1 MPMTSSKTPPSV
13 SLPHIPQRIINI
25 TAILSVL
32 AIALIVGSETLFT
45 SFALAWALTSLMHL
59 APLFSY
65 PLFGMALILAM
76 VATAFFARLAWQA
89 ETDPANR

>member
-1 MPMTSSKTPPSV
+1 MT
-13 SLPHIPQRIINI
+13 LPELSAQLSDPNNRKRIIDI
-25 TAILSVL
+25 TAILSVV

-45 SFALAWALTSLMHL
+45 SFALVWAVTSQMHL

-65 PLFGMALILAM
+65 PLFAAALI
-76 VATAFFARLAWQA
+76 VALGATGFLARLAWQS